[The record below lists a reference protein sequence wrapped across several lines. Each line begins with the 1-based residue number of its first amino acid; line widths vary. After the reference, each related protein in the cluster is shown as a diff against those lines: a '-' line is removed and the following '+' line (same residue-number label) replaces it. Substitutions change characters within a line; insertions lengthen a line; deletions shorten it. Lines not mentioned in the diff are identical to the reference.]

1 MGGKSDRRAS
11 HELSGEPAPV
21 MNIEYRRINHV
32 TVAVPAGEHEKVR
45 AFYSGVLGLKE
56 VERPGALNKIY
67 DLIWY
72 EWMDILL
79 HIDFT
84 PPWTKPAENRHV
96 AVEVKDLP
104 AVRAYLE
111 QQGAEI
117 REAVAMPDRERFYL
131 LDPFGNYFEIIE
143 IKNS

>member
-1 MGGKSDRRAS
+1 M
-11 HELSGEPAPV
+11 
-21 MNIEYRRINHV
+21 NHV
-32 TVAVPAGEHEKVR
+32 KRAVSAGERKKGR
-45 AFYSGVLGLKE
+45 GFYGGVVGLKE
-56 VERPGALNKIY
+56 VERPEALKKVY

-96 AVEVKDLP
+96 AIEVKHIHT
-104 AVRAYLE
+104 VRAYLE

-117 REAVAMPDRERFYL
+117 LEAVAMPDRERFYL
-131 LDPFGNYFEIIE
+131 LDPFGNYFELIE
-143 IKNS
+143 IEDS